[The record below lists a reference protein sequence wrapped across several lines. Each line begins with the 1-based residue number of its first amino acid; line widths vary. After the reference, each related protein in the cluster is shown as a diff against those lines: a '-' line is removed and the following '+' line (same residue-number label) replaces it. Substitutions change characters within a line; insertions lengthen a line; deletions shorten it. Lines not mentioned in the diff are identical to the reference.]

1 MNNNLKLTA
10 LANEFKATMKHAE
23 EVFNEYME
31 VAIDQAMEEAINELS
46 EVEKVILL
54 LGLMTGAVEDK
65 IVLDLEKLLSDDD
78 AAKEEV
84 EEESQ
89 DAYWASED
97 FIKELIR
104 QRDESIKKQKI
115 AALNPPYWAS
125 EGFVEAI
132 AALYGD
138 NYTIHIVG

>member
-1 MNNNLKLTA
+1 MNNNLKLIA
-10 LANEFKATMKHAE
+10 LANEFKATMNHAE

-65 IVLDLEKLLSDDD
+65 IVFDLEKLLSDDD
-78 AAKEEV
+78 AAAKEEV

-89 DAYWASED
+89 DAYWASEI
-97 FIKELIR
+97 FIKELMRLYEKENLIQNVGR
-104 QRDESIKKQKI
+104 MSKSDRATIQSG
-115 AALNPPYWAS
+115 N
-125 EGFVEAI
+125 FV
-132 AALYGD
+132 
-138 NYTIHIVG
+138 IHILG